1 MYRVAISIFFISA
14 FCSCGGKNPEED
26 AVARVYDKYLT
37 KAELS
42 QIVPYGLS
50 SKDSLSLIKEYI
62 DEWIKRNLVL
72 RRAELNL
79 TDEQKDVSD
88 QLEDYRSSLI
98 TFAYERELVRQKLDT
113 TVSNAEIETYY
124 RENAANFE
132 LKSNIIRLKYIKL
145 SLKAPNA
152 DKAKVWLLGKS
163 DADRDKLEQYCGM
176 YAVNYLLDDNNWLL
190 FDDVL
195 KEIPLSDYSM
205 DQFNR
210 NKRFL
215 ELADKDF
222 RYFVSVT
229 GFIVKESNA
238 PLSFERGNIRNIILN
253 KRKIKLVEQMQLD
266 AYNDALNEK
275 DIEYFTSA
283 KN

>member
-1 MYRVAISIFFISA
+1 MQSTLICILLISA
-14 FCSCGGKNPEED
+14 FCSCGGKDPEED
-26 AVARVYDKYLT
+26 AIARVYDKYLT
-37 KAELS
+37 KTELAG
-42 QIVPYGLS
+42 IVPYGLS
-50 SKDSLSLIKEYI
+50 SKDSLALIQEYI
-62 DEWIKRNLVL
+62 DEWIRRNLVL

-79 TDEQKDVSD
+79 TDEQKDVNA

-113 TVSNAEIETYY
+113 TVSDAEIESYY

-132 LKSNIIRLKYIKL
+132 LKSNIIRLKYLKL

-152 DKAKVWLLGKS
+152 DKAKGWLLGKS
-163 DADRDKLEQYCGM
+163 DAERNKLEQYCQM
-176 YAVNYLLDDNNWLL
+176 FAVNYLLDDNNWLL
-190 FDDVL
+190 FEDVL

-215 ELADKDF
+215 ELQDKEF
-222 RYFVSVT
+222 RYFVAVT

-275 DIEYFTSA
+275 DIEYFTPA